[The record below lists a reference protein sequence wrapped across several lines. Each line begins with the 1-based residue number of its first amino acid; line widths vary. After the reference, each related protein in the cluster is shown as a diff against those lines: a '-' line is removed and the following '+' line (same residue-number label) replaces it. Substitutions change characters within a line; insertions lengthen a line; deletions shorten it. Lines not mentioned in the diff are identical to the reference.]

1 MIIYDFVIRGFIC
14 SMSAEL
20 SLSTPFS
27 PILRLLVLGYGYCY
41 AAFLLGVVNFI
52 MFID

>member
-1 MIIYDFVIRGFIC
+1 MIIYDFVIRGFI
-14 SMSAEL
+14 SRTL

-27 PILRLLVLGYGYCY
+27 PILLLLLLGYGYCY

-52 MFID
+52 D